1 MDITINGNT
10 VMQGDEVIGSFS
22 YRTDIIVA
30 VYDYRD
36 DTGYIGNM
44 NYQQMVDYFEGFE
57 TE

>member
-1 MDITINGNT
+1 MGFTINGTT

-22 YRTDIIVA
+22 YRTDTIVA

-44 NYQQMVDYFEGFE
+44 SYQQMLNYFEGFE

>member
-10 VMQGDEVIGSFS
+10 VFQGNKVIGSFS
-22 YRTDIIVA
+22 YRTDTSVA

-44 NYQQMVDYFEGFE
+44 NYQQMINYFEGFE